1 MEIITALFSGN
12 FCDSTEPGVVISTG
26 SGGLNFV
33 AIIKK
38 ERIRNAMSTKGVISV
53 SVLLFGILALGMGTK
68 F

>member
-1 MEIITALFSGN
+1 
-12 FCDSTEPGVVISTG
+12 VISTG

-38 ERIRNAMSTKGVISV
+38 DRIKKAMSTKGVISV

-68 F
+68 I